1 LKAVVMEIRG
11 AKAVLLT
18 ERGTFELVKN
28 DYYSVGQ
35 EVFWAEKRRI
45 PVRRWLL
52 AASIL
57 LVLMAGTGTLATVLP
72 FTYMSLDVN
81 PSLEYS
87 LNWFDRVVSVRATN
101 DDAEPIAQKLLE
113 EGVVNQPADQA
124 IGMAI
129 AEFQQSGYF
138 NPELGNKVILA
149 VASLGIKNVNGLTER
164 IADCASEYE
173 RQLSVTIITFQADAD
188 SVKRSRELD
197 TTVGKLM
204 LANAPAQLA
213 KQSDLADPSAD
224 WQEMPLRDIL
234 DLKKADQQSSA
245 PVEREVAAPT
255 PVPSAEPEDRLVV
268 KSAVVPSFSA
278 PAVSAE
284 PKVTSTPRVTTAPK
298 VTPSPTPKAT
308 PAPKATSV
316 PKVTPAPKHTPAPKA
331 TPVPKITPTPKPPA
345 ATPKVTSTPKA
356 DSNKKEKPSPNKD
369 KNISGRQKDKKN
381 KNRRNNP
388 RRQR

>member
-1 LKAVVMEIRG
+1 MKAVVMEIRG
-11 AKAVLLT
+11 TKAVLLT

-28 DYYSVGQ
+28 DHYSVGQ
-35 EVFWAEKRRI
+35 EIFWAEKRRI
-45 PVRRWLL
+45 SVRRWLL

-87 LNWFDRVVSVRATN
+87 LNWFDRVVSVRAAN
-101 DDAEPIAQKLLE
+101 DDAEPIARKLLE

-124 IGMAI
+124 IGMAL

-138 NPELGNKVILA
+138 NPDLGNKVILA

-164 IADCASEYE
+164 IAECASEYE

-204 LANAPAQLA
+204 LSNAPAQPA
-213 KQSDLADPSAD
+213 KQSDLADPSAE
-224 WQEMPLRDIL
+224 WQEKPLDM
-234 DLKKADQQSSA
+234 KKADQQSSA

-255 PVPSAEPEDRLVV
+255 PVPSVEPEDV

-284 PKVTSTPRVTTAPK
+284 LKVTSTPRVTAAPK
-298 VTPSPTPKAT
+298 FTPSPTLEAT
-308 PAPKATSV
+308 PAPKVTSV
-316 PKVTPAPKHTPAPKA
+316 PKVTTAPKFTPA
-331 TPVPKITPTPKPPA
+331 PKITPTPKPPA

-356 DSNKKEKPSPNKD
+356 DSNRKDKPSPNKD
-369 KNISGRQKDKKN
+369 KNNSGRQKDKNSK